1 VLRPLNNGELAVL
14 MPPTV
19 VVVREIGPKSPVN
32 VNVPFAPT
40 AFFTIWMDPVGATT
54 WVLRNV
60 QVVVTP
66 VVTLMAPVD
75 GDPLL
80 QLALV

>member
-1 VLRPLNNGELAVL
+1 

-40 AFFTIWMDPVGATT
+40 AFFTIWMDPGGTTT
-54 WVLRNV
+54 WVLMNV
-60 QVVVTP
+60 QVVVVP
-66 VVTLMAPVD
+66 VATVTAAGV
-75 GDPLL
+75 PLV
-80 QLALV
+80 QLLV

>member
-1 VLRPLNNGELAVL
+1 VLSVLRLLNNGELAVL

-40 AFFTIWMDPVGATT
+40 AFFTIWMDPVCR
-54 WVLRNV
+54 VLVNV
-60 QVVVTP
+60 QIVVVP
-66 VVTLMAPVD
+66 VVTVMAPI

-80 QLALV
+80 QVGVA